1 MTADDWRDLYEQDER
16 FLPIPRCLIQ
26 SGKITI
32 SAAIVY
38 AVLADYDIDGDNIAE
53 MQQADIMQITGLSRS
68 TVQRSLDELIA
79 LDLIEP
85 EPERTGRGNVYHIT
99 VRLLPPIPQSR
110 IRAAHCSGDKFR
122 ITAVMRKKQSG
133 GRR

>member
-1 MTADDWRDLYEQDER
+1 MTADDWRDLYGQDDR
-16 FLPIPRCLIQ
+16 YLPVPRCLMQ
-26 SGKITI
+26 SGEITT

-38 AVLADYDIDGDNIAE
+38 AAIADYDIDGDQIAE
-53 MQQADIMQITGLSRS
+53 IQQGDIMRITGLSRR
-68 TVQRSLDELIA
+68 TVVNAVKELIA

-110 IRAAHCSGDKFR
+110 IKAAHCSGDKFR

-133 GRR
+133 GGG